1 VNKTALHWCKNPFEQ
16 YWCNFP
22 DARQVKR
29 IPTMDLDAAQQKN
42 RHSQGRIE
50 CLNKI
55 ASGSAVG
62 TKAASWVGQV
72 SNNRAH
78 FFVTG
83 VFDGQDRRRRDEDGE
98 RE

>member
-1 VNKTALHWCKNPFEQ
+1 VRVFEKM
-16 YWCNFP
+16 NTL
-22 DARQVKR
+22 V
-29 IPTMDLDAAQQKN
+29 IPAPATMD
-42 RHSQGRIE
+42 RIE
-50 CLNKI
+50 NPAHSRGKI
-55 ASGSAVG
+55 GCFAKIVSESMVG
-62 TKAASWVGQV
+62 IKAALRIGQV

>member
-1 VNKTALHWCKNPFEQ
+1 MV
-16 YWCNFP
+16 
-22 DARQVKR
+22 DV
-29 IPTMDLDAAQQKN
+29 AQQKN
-42 RHSQGRIE
+42 RHSQGKIE
-50 CLNKI
+50 RLTKI
-55 ASGSAVG
+55 VSGSAVG
-62 TKAASWVGQV
+62 IKAALRIGQV

>member
-1 VNKTALHWCKNPFEQ
+1 V
-16 YWCNFP
+16 
-22 DARQVKR
+22 
-29 IPTMDLDAAQQKN
+29 
-42 RHSQGRIE
+42 
-50 CLNKI
+50 
-55 ASGSAVG
+55 VG
-62 TKAASWVGQV
+62 IKAALRIGQV